1 MFYRAKGGR
10 NAYICTMTLQT
21 APKSKEQRF
30 QDVASKRVNNILS
43 SLQSLQKCSN
53 KNNYS
58 YTPAQVK
65 KMLSAL
71 QAELDNTKRAFNEDK
86 STTPEFRF

>member
-1 MFYRAKGGR
+1 
-10 NAYICTMTLQT
+10 MTEQT
-21 APKSKEQRF
+21 THKSKEQRF
-30 QDVASKRVNNILS
+30 QDVAFKRVNNILN

-53 KNNYS
+53 KNNYT

-71 QAELDNTKRAFNEDK
+71 QTELDNTKRAFNEDK
-86 STTPEFRF
+86 TSKPEFQF

>member
-1 MFYRAKGGR
+1 MEERK
-10 NAYICTMTLQT
+10 IHKT
-21 APKSKEQRF
+21 KEQRF
-30 QDVASKRVNNILS
+30 EEVATKRVNNILS

-65 KMLSAL
+65 KMIAAL
-71 QAELDNTKRAFNEDK
+71 QNELNNTKEAFSDEK
-86 STTPEFRF
+86 TSQPEFRF

>member
-1 MFYRAKGGR
+1 
-10 NAYICTMTLQT
+10 MTEQT
-21 APKSKEQRF
+21 TPKSKEQRF
-30 QDVASKRVNNILS
+30 QDVASKRVNNILN

-53 KNNYS
+53 KNNYT

-71 QAELDNTKRAFNEDK
+71 QSELDNTKRAFNDDK
-86 STTPEFRF
+86 ASKSEFRF

>member
-1 MFYRAKGGR
+1 
-10 NAYICTMTLQT
+10 MTKQT

-30 QDVASKRVNNILS
+30 QDVASKRVNNILN

-53 KNNYS
+53 KNNYT
-58 YTPAQVK
+58 YTPAQVR

-71 QAELDNTKRAFNEDK
+71 QTELDNTKRAFNEDK
-86 STTPEFRF
+86 ASKPKFQF

>member
-1 MFYRAKGGR
+1 
-10 NAYICTMTLQT
+10 MTEQT

-30 QDVASKRVNNILS
+30 QDVASKRVNNILN

-53 KNNYS
+53 KNNYT

-71 QAELDNTKRAFNEDK
+71 QTELDNTKRAFNEDK
-86 STTPEFRF
+86 TSKSEFRF

>member
-1 MFYRAKGGR
+1 
-10 NAYICTMTLQT
+10 MTEQT
-21 APKSKEQRF
+21 VPKSKEQRF
-30 QDVASKRVNNILS
+30 QDVASKRVNNILN

-53 KNNYS
+53 KNNYT

-71 QAELDNTKRAFNEDK
+71 QTELDNTKRAFNEDK
-86 STTPEFRF
+86 AQKSEFRF

>member
-1 MFYRAKGGR
+1 
-10 NAYICTMTLQT
+10 MTEQN

-30 QDVASKRVNNILS
+30 QDVASKRVNNILN

-53 KNNYS
+53 KNNYT

-71 QAELDNTKRAFNEDK
+71 QTELDNTKRAFNEDK
-86 STTPEFRF
+86 ASKSEFRF

>member
-1 MFYRAKGGR
+1 
-10 NAYICTMTLQT
+10 MTEQT

-30 QDVASKRVNNILS
+30 QDVASKRVNNILN

-53 KNNYS
+53 KNNYT

-71 QAELDNTKRAFNEDK
+71 QTELDNTKRAFNEDK
-86 STTPEFRF
+86 ASKSEFRF

>member
-1 MFYRAKGGR
+1 
-10 NAYICTMTLQT
+10 MTQQT

-53 KNNYS
+53 KNNYT
-58 YTPAQVK
+58 YTPAQAK
-65 KMLSAL
+65 KMLKAL
-71 QAELDNTKRAFNEDK
+71 QDELDNTKRAFNEDK
-86 STTPEFRF
+86 SSKSEFHF

>member
-1 MFYRAKGGR
+1 
-10 NAYICTMTLQT
+10 MTEQT
-21 APKSKEQRF
+21 TPKSKEQRF
-30 QDVASKRVNNILS
+30 QDVASKRVNNILT

-53 KNNYS
+53 KNNYT

-71 QAELDNTKRAFNEDK
+71 QSELDNTKRAFNDDK
-86 STTPEFRF
+86 ASKSEFRF